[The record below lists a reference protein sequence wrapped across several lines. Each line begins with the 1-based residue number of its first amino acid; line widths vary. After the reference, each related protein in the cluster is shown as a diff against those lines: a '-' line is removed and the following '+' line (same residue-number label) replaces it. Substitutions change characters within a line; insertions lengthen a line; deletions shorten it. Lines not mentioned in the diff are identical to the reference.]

1 MAETK
6 ERKMNARTAILGG
19 VLVVVAVV
27 LLIVLSGGSDGGSD
41 ATTGGSAVGNQAG
54 NGKTNENGK
63 QDNTQTTK
71 PDVTTVVVD
80 ENGEPVGGVDEIT
93 VHTGEEVRFR
103 VKSAIAEEIHVHG
116 YDLMKDVPAGG
127 TVSFAFPAEIE
138 GIFEAELEGR
148 AEQILELR
156 VEP

>member
-1 MAETK
+1 
-6 ERKMNARTAILGG
+6 MNARTAAVGV

-27 LLIVLSGGSDGGSD
+27 LLIVLSGGEDSGSD
-41 ATTGGSAVGNQAG
+41 TTTSGNAAGKPTNKSGGEAAA
-54 NGKTNENGK
+54 E
-63 QDNTQTTK
+63 
-71 PDVTTVVVD
+71 PEVTTIVVGKD
-80 ENGEPVGGVDEIT
+80 GKPVGGIAEID
-93 VHTGEEVRFR
+93 VNKGNEVRFE

-127 TVSFAFPAEIE
+127 TITFEFPADLE
-138 GIFEAELEGR
+138 GIFEAELEGQ